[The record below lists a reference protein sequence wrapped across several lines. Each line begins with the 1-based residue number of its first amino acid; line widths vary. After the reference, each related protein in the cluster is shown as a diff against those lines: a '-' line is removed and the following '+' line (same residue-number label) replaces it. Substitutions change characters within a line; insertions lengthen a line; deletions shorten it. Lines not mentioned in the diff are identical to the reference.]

1 MGRPAGVAPSRILAT
16 KVAALRY
23 MSFCVGPKVMGKPSR
38 AKLGVRPIAGKRLD
52 NAALATNG
60 RFLRVMMLD
69 EDSTT
74 WWAASL
80 RRHPFRQRLPATIN

>member
-1 MGRPAGVAPSRILAT
+1 MDRSLDGETRSASAPSRILAT

-23 MSFCVGPKVMGKPSR
+23 IVLLRGAEGYGKPSR

-60 RFLRVMMLD
+60 R
-69 EDSTT
+69 
-74 WWAASL
+74 
-80 RRHPFRQRLPATIN
+80 LP